1 MAYTGD
7 MAGAIAHDKASQLRE
22 AVDEALRGA
31 PEITDSARAAFARLL
46 DVLES
51 SDDAVVFPAEATI
64 STSQA
69 ATLLGVSRM
78 TVVRLVD
85 RGQLR
90 AETSAVHRRI
100 PVSELA
106 RYQAETR
113 TRRRSAMAELASDVT
128 EATPADRVIE
138 TR

>member
-1 MAYTGD
+1 
-7 MAGAIAHDKASQLRE
+7 MAGAITHDKASQLRD
-22 AVDEALRGA
+22 AVDEALRAA
-31 PEITDSARAAFARLL
+31 PEITDSARAAFARLV
-46 DVLES
+46 DGLES

-69 ATLLGVSRM
+69 AALLGVSRM

-85 RGQLR
+85 RGEMR

-100 PVSELA
+100 PVAELA
-106 RYQAETR
+106 RYQAVTQ
-113 TRRRSAMAELASDVT
+113 TRRRSAMAELAGEVT
-128 EATPADRVIE
+128 EDTPADRVIE

>member
-1 MAYTGD
+1 
-7 MAGAIAHDKASQLRE
+7 MAGAITHDKASRLRD
-22 AVDEALRGA
+22 AVDEALRGT
-31 PEITDSARAAFARLL
+31 PGVTDSARAAFARLA

-51 SDDAVVFPAEATI
+51 SDDAIVFPAEETI

-69 ATLLGVSRM
+69 AALLGVSRM
-78 TVVRLVD
+78 TVVRLVE
-85 RGQLR
+85 RGELR

-106 RYQAETR
+106 RHQAEAK
-113 TRRRSAMAELASDVT
+113 TRRRAAMAELAEDVT
-128 EATPADRVIE
+128 EATPPDRIIE

>member
-1 MAYTGD
+1 
-7 MAGAIAHDKASQLRE
+7 MAGAIAHDTASQLRD
-22 AVDEALRGA
+22 AMDEALRAA
-31 PEITDSARAAFARLL
+31 PEITDSARAAFARLV

-64 STSQA
+64 STGQA
-69 ATLLGVSRM
+69 AALLGVSRM
-78 TVVRLVD
+78 TVVRLVE
-85 RGQLR
+85 RGELR
-90 AETSAVHRRI
+90 AETTAVHRRI

-113 TRRRSAMAELASDVT
+113 TRRRSAMAELAGDVT
-128 EATPADRVIE
+128 EGTPADRVIE

>member
-1 MAYTGD
+1 
-7 MAGAIAHDKASQLRE
+7 MAGAIAHEKAVQLRE
-22 AVDEALRGA
+22 AVDEALRGT
-31 PEITDSARAAFARLL
+31 PEITDTARAAFARLL

-69 ATLLGVSRM
+69 AALLGVSRM

-85 RGQLR
+85 RGDLQ

-100 PVSELA
+100 SVSELA
-106 RYQAETR
+106 RYQAEAQS
-113 TRRRSAMAELASDVT
+113 RRRSAMTELAGDVT
-128 EATPADRVIE
+128 AATPADRVIE